1 MKKTDIL
8 IKVMTGLVLC
18 AMIAYLSVYLVRRVM
33 NPVQTALAVTATMS
47 DSAAMSGLVVR
58 DELVLQSDEEYIDVI
73 VSDGERVSAGQTV
86 AVAYSSEEAL
96 ARATDLDSLLQEIAD
111 VTAALENADGSTTAG
126 NRETSVYSAIKGLSL
141 MVRRGTLAGVDSQES
156 ALADLVF
163 RSETT
168 NATEEYLRQLEEA
181 YAELSATAAGDTKS
195 ITVGQSGSFST
206 VIDGYEGVNLAYL
219 KTLSPSTLREL
230 IAADRVVEDGAIGKL
245 ITAYIWYYAAIMNS
259 EDAENLVAG
268 RTVQL
273 SFGRYYSEAITAE
286 VVYVGRAEGEEQL
299 VVFSLDRGFVDMLAV
314 RSVSAEVIYS
324 DYTGLRVPL
333 KALYRYYAG
342 YVNEEDADQ
351 LSAGDTVTLTLG
363 GVDYEARVSEIG
375 SASAY
380 GELPPGVEAGS
391 ENDTRPRRC
400 LVVFFWPWED
410 VDGPDF
416 SSGSGTVT
424 LPGGETN
431 MLVSNYYDYDPAEDR
446 LCVFTMTGLQAER
459 KKVSLIYAGE
469 EYGLVESTG
478 EDALREGNDIIVQA
492 RNLHNGR
499 VFQ

>member
-73 VSDGERVSAGQTV
+73 VEDGERVSAGQTV
-86 AVAYSSEEAL
+86 AVAYNSEEAL
-96 ARATDLDSLLQEIAD
+96 ARATDLDSLAREIAE
-111 VTAALENADGSTTAG
+111 VKAALEDAEGANTAG
-126 NRETSVYSAIKGLSL
+126 NRETSVYSAITDLSL

-163 RSETT
+163 RAQTS
-168 NATEEYLRQLEEA
+168 NATEDYLCQLEEA
-181 YAELSATAAGDTKS
+181 YEALSATAAGDTVS

-230 IAADRVVEDGAIGKL
+230 IAADRVVEDEAIGKL
-245 ITAYIWYYAAIMNS
+245 ITSYNWYYAAIMNS

-268 RTVQL
+268 RTVKL

-286 VVYVGRAEGEEQL
+286 VVYVGRAEGAEQL

-342 YVNEEDADQ
+342 YVSEADAAL
-351 LSAGDTVTLTLG
+351 LSEGGAVTLTLG
-363 GVDYEARVSEIG
+363 GVDHEAHISEIG
-375 SASAY
+375 SPGAY
-380 GELPPGVEAGS
+380 GELPPGVESGS
-391 ENDTRPRRC
+391 EGDTRPKRC
-400 LVVFFWPWED
+400 LVVFYWPWED

-424 LPGGETN
+424 LPDGETN

-492 RNLHNGR
+492 RNLHSGR